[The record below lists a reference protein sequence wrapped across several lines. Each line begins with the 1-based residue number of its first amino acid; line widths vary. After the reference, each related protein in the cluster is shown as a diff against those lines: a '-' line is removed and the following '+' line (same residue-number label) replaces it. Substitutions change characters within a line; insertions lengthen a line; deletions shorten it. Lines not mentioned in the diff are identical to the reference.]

1 MKKTYSGKTKK
12 PTIEKI
18 VIDIVDHKG
27 QRYDTVGDW
36 FFTDDTLFVKTSRLG
51 NDPDNEKAL
60 AVAVHEVVEVL
71 LCRSRGITQKQVDR
85 FDMAWE
91 KSGSLEGLTE
101 PGDDPSAPYHFEHGF
116 ATSVERL
123 LIAAMGISW
132 KEYEYSII
140 RRGIEE

>member
-36 FFTDDTLFVKTSRLG
+36 FFTDNTLFVKTSRLG

-91 KSGSLEGLTE
+91 KSRS
-101 PGDDPSAPYHFEHGF
+101 H
-116 ATSVERL
+116 
-123 LIAAMGISW
+123 
-132 KEYEYSII
+132 
-140 RRGIEE
+140 